1 MLDLSTLR
9 ALAQQPATDSAR
21 VRLALAD
28 IEAALV
34 AGQSYAA
41 IADALGVKQ
50 GSFPVLLMRA
60 RRWAAKQPRPVS
72 SAPTPTPPV
81 AGRSLAAPHP
91 SSAPAAARGLRVVPA
106 PVTRPADKPLD
117 PASTNAKE
125 ELL

>member
-9 ALAQQPATDSAR
+9 ALAQKPATDSAR

-41 IADALGVKQ
+41 IAEALGVKSS
-50 GSFPVLLMRA
+50 SFPVLLMRA
-60 RRWAAKQPRPVS
+60 RRWATKRPQPTGAALAPAATGRPVV
-72 SAPTPTPPV
+72 PT
-81 AGRSLAAPHP
+81 SP
-91 SSAPAAARGLRVVPA
+91 SSAPAPARGLRVIPA

-117 PASTNAKE
+117 PDSTNARE

>member
-41 IADALGVKQ
+41 IADALGVKP

-60 RRWAAKQPRPVS
+60 RRWAAKRPQPAGAALAPAATGRPVS
-72 SAPTPTPPV
+72 T
-81 AGRSLAAPHP
+81 P
-91 SSAPAAARGLRVVPA
+91 SSAPAPARGLRVIPA

-117 PASTNAKE
+117 PDSTNARE

>member
-28 IEAALV
+28 IDAALV

-60 RRWAAKQPRPVS
+60 RRWAAKQQPRPVGQV
-72 SAPTPTPPV
+72 PTPPA
-81 AGRSLAAPHP
+81 AGRPLPAPSP
-91 SSAPAAARGLRVVPA
+91 SSAPPPARGLRVIPA
-106 PVTRPADKPLD
+106 AVTRPADKPID
-117 PASTNAKE
+117 PDSTHARE

>member
-41 IADALGVKQ
+41 IADALGIKQ
-50 GSFPVLLMRA
+50 GSFPVLLLRA
-60 RRWAAKQPRPVS
+60 RRWAAKQAS
-72 SAPTPTPPV
+72 PV
-81 AGRSLAAPHP
+81 AGTASRGIGSAATTHLLSPNTP
-91 SSAPAAARGLRVVPA
+91 PPQQGLRSVPT

-117 PASTNAKE
+117 PQSTNARE